1 MKVYV
6 TQVHEA
12 RRLRCS
18 CDVVERRSDV
28 RRRSEHAI
36 GRRDARGDHPD
47 VAREDDEEPRS
58 TLARLADIEGR
69 RTDGAHSMSR
79 VVDIFAGFSGA
90 SSGAVLAGCDVVQIP
105 ADVTR
110 RDAVKGIGNAVAVL
124 VARDVIAA
132 TLEAA

>member
-1 MKVYV
+1 
-6 TQVHEA
+6 
-12 RRLRCS
+12 
-18 CDVVERRSDV
+18 
-28 RRRSEHAI
+28 
-36 GRRDARGDHPD
+36 
-47 VAREDDEEPRS
+47 
-58 TLARLADIEGR
+58 
-69 RTDGAHSMSR
+69 MSR